1 MIPFLLA
8 ILILS
13 TFFLA
18 ASGWMRG
25 LFYISALQ
33 TWVVAVI
40 GLIWRSHALHV
51 YECVFL
57 LAYVVIKGWLLPFF
71 AIRLCRRVDIHREYA
86 PFLSANIS
94 LIFVLVFIALAF
106 SSTALLPDQL
116 FSQFFSASPFFLPPA
131 LTLLMT
137 GMFLWIARRLALSY
151 LLAYLVITNGIALI
165 LFALKIQFWQLES
178 VFLLGSTIVA
188 LAIGAFI
195 PYLKQEF
202 DHIEVS
208 ALKGQDG

>member
-1 MIPFLLA
+1 MALMIPFLLA

-40 GLIWRSHALHV
+40 GLIWQSHVLHI
-51 YECVFL
+51 YDCIFL
-57 LAYVVIKGWLLPFF
+57 LTYVVIKGWLLPFF
-71 AIRLCRRVDIHREYA
+71 AIRLCRRVDIHREYS

-94 LIFVLVFIALAF
+94 LIFVLIFIALAF
-106 SSTALLPDQL
+106 SFTGLLPYQL
-116 FSQFFSASPFFLPPA
+116 FSVSPLFLPPA
-131 LTLLMT
+131 LTLLLT
-137 GMFLWIARRLALSY
+137 GMFLWTARRLALSY
-151 LLAYLVITNGIALI
+151 LLAYFVITNGVALI

-178 VFLLGSTIVA
+178 AFLLGSTIVA

-208 ALKGQDG
+208 ALKGQDE